1 MTEYISS
8 LPTIRWGIIGI
19 IHIDSIL
26 YYLLTIS
33 GAGAI
38 SAAFVKDVT
47 LQREDARAKHIVSA
61 IGTSS
66 LEKGESFVQDN
77 IPSVPTPH
85 IYASYQGVLQDA
97 TVDAVYIGTPHA
109 FHKKNCLDAI
119 AAGKHVLCE
128 KAFTITAHEAEEV
141 FTAATAKN
149 VYVMEAMWTRFHPL
163 VQDLRKALFTDKLIG
178 DVRRTFCDFGQD
190 HKLASLGPESRLKNL
205 NLGAGSL
212 LTIGIYSLTWGLL
225 TLDENIGLEASH
237 TEILANQSLV
247 DGVDVATAILLRYPA
262 TGRQG
267 ILTSTSEVK
276 TDYTFCRIE
285 GTEGYVLLS
294 GPYSS
299 SPREF
304 AVWRNRSMGNCAPDG
319 TKQAEPVLQKRYE
332 DVGSGLY
339 READAVALDIAAGR
353 RENKIMPHAET
364 LRVMRMMDEIRRQGG
379 AKFPQDGESLN
390 YRQ

>member
-1 MTEYISS
+1 MAESQFP
-8 LPTIRWGIIGI
+8 LPTIRWGII
-19 IHIDSIL
+19 
-26 YYLLTIS
+26 

-38 SAAFVKDVT
+38 SAAFVKDIT
-47 LQREDARAKHIVSA
+47 LPREHAQARHIVSA

-66 LEKGESFVQDN
+66 LEKAKSFVQDN

-85 IYASYQGVLQDA
+85 IYSSYEGVLQDV
-97 TVDAVYIGTPHA
+97 TVDVVYICTPHA

-128 KAFTITAHEAEEV
+128 KAFAITAHEAEEV
-141 FTAATAKN
+141 FAAATAKN

-163 VQDLRKALFTDKLIG
+163 VQDLRKVLFTDKLIG
-178 DVRRTFCDFGQD
+178 DIRRTFCDFGQD

-205 NLGAGSL
+205 DLGAGSL
-212 LTIGIYSLTWGLL
+212 LNIGIYSLTWGLL
-225 TLDENIGLEASH
+225 TLDERIGMEASH

-267 ILTSTSEVK
+267 ILTSTSEFK
-276 TDYTFCRIE
+276 NDDAFCRIE

-294 GPYSS
+294 GPYTS
-299 SPREF
+299 SPRNF
-304 AVWRNRSMGNCAPDG
+304 SVWRNRSASNSSFDG
-319 TKQAEPVLQKRYE
+319 LQQSEPVFQKGYD
-332 DVGSGLY
+332 DVGFGLY
-339 READAVALDIAAGR
+339 READAVALDLAAGR

-364 LRVMRMMDEIRRQGG
+364 LRIMRMLDEIRRQGG
-379 AKFPQDGESLN
+379 ASFPQDSESSS
-390 YRQ
+390 